1 MQGFRSRVSLA
12 RGRTPILSFVMDEH
26 WNGEF
31 SIGEH
36 RHNVRQMGADCLHIL
51 EILAVVDGHFD
62 GPAV

>member
-1 MQGFRSRVSLA
+1 
-12 RGRTPILSFVMDEH
+12 MDEH